1 VLTGRRTGV
10 MALHSLLG
18 QVPLTIVGEPPGS
31 GLNHYGDA
39 TSRTYP
45 RTGLRLRV
53 STLWWQLGAS
63 DDIREY
69 LPVDVAAPFSSADYA
84 NGRDPAVDPILRGEE
99 MRSISMIA
107 ISASGADARRALEER
122 RKRFSRY
129 PWWSPPAESD
139 LRQTCQELRAKKR
152 YGDALDV
159 CALNAELH
167 PYDWSSWLNLGQA
180 QRATGLAAGL
190 GSYRCVLLVDPS
202 NPEADGIKAFLK
214 THDPDNAVALP
225 TGCPYR

>member
-1 VLTGRRTGV
+1 
-10 MALHSLLG
+10 
-18 QVPLTIVGEPPGS
+18 
-31 GLNHYGDA
+31 
-39 TSRTYP
+39 
-45 RTGLRLRV
+45 
-53 STLWWQLGAS
+53 
-63 DDIREY
+63 
-69 LPVDVAAPFSSADYA
+69 
-84 NGRDPAVDPILRGEE
+84 
-99 MRSISMIA
+99 MRSISLIA

-122 RKRFSRY
+122 RTRFSQY
-129 PWWSPPAESD
+129 SWWSPPAEFD

-152 YGDALDV
+152 FADALDV

-202 NPEADGIKAFLK
+202 NAEADGINKFLK